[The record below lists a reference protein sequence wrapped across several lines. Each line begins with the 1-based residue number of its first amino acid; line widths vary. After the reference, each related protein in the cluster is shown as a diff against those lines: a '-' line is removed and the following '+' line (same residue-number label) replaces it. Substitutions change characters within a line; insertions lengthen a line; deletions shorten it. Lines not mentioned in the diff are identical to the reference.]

1 MKRYF
6 ILSLM
11 IAASMVSIADT
22 LTLRQLF
29 VEMPDTLIPYLSKNN
44 RLDFI
49 DFMDS
54 KMKAEVTNELGGKS
68 LMTAFTDDSISLRL
82 NDAAKVDILLLTT
95 TEMVDSCHQ
104 VIALVRTFGV
114 VGEFAE
120 SVVEYYSLSW
130 RRLTMTPALE
140 ADDQKRLADGLKPLN
155 ILGYLRKI
163 LNKN

>member
-114 VGEFAE
+114 VGEFTE

-155 ILGYLRKI
+155 ILGYLRII